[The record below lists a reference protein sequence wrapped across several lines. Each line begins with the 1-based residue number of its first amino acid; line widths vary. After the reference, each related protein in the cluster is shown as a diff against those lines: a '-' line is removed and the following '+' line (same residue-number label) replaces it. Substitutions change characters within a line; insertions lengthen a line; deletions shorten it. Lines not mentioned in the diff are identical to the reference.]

1 MVITHRPSNSTAY
14 LEKHPELLFGFVA
27 LCESTGL
34 DWRGYK
40 AAIQDLRSEKLDL
53 REQPGAN
60 RRGDEK
66 NAIQQRNGNEAAN
79 WLSNGMYAATILT
92 FATGTVANDG
102 SPSPRSIRRCWS
114 HGGRG
119 SPQRAQ

>member
-40 AAIQDLRSEKLDL
+40 ATIQDLRSEKLDL

-66 NAIQQRNGNEAAN
+66 NDIQRNGNEVAAN
-79 WLSNGMYAATILT
+79 WLNSGMSIAAMT

-102 SPSPRSIRRCWS
+102 SPSPRSNRRCWS

-119 SPQRAQ
+119 SP